1 METVPLP
8 HREAIN
14 FVNDCKRKSA
24 IILGMEQLYKRG
36 ADLVLDN
43 TNIVDFTMTS
53 YETRDWSSD
62 ADLLLRY
69 LWDEADHDA
78 LFVIVYE

>member
-1 METVPLP
+1 
-8 HREAIN
+8 
-14 FVNDCKRKSA
+14 
-24 IILGMEQLYKRG
+24 MEQLYKRG
-36 ADLVLDN
+36 TDLVLDN
-43 TNIVDFTMTS
+43 TNIVDFTMTN
-53 YETRDWSSD
+53 YKTRDLSSD

>member
-1 METVPLP
+1 
-8 HREAIN
+8 
-14 FVNDCKRKSA
+14 
-24 IILGMEQLYKRG
+24 MEQLYKRG

>member
-8 HREAIN
+8 HGEAIN

-24 IILGMEQLYKRG
+24 KILGMELVYRRG
-36 ADLVLDN
+36 GDLVLDN
-43 TNIVDFTMTS
+43 KNIVDFTMIN

-62 ADLLLRY
+62 ADFLLRY
-69 LWDEADHDA
+69 LRDEGDHDA

>member
-8 HREAIN
+8 HGEAIN
-14 FVNDCKRKSA
+14 FVNGCKRKSA
-24 IILGMEQLYKRG
+24 KILGMELVYRRCG
-36 ADLVLDN
+36 DLVLDN
-43 TNIVDFTMTS
+43 KNIVDFTMIN

-62 ADLLLRY
+62 ADFLLRY

>member
-1 METVPLP
+1 METVHLS
-8 HREAIN
+8 HGEAIN
-14 FVNDCKRKSA
+14 FINDCKRKSA
-24 IILGMEQLYKRG
+24 RILGMEQLYKRG
-36 ADLVLDN
+36 TDLVLDN
-43 TNIVDFTMTS
+43 TNIVDFTMTN
-53 YETRDWSSD
+53 YKTRDLSSD